1 MLEGRKMHTVD
12 RYFMKEAEKKL
23 HEEFAYVLNIKP
35 DEVIPFILDQIN
47 VEAKEQV

>member
-1 MLEGRKMHTVD
+1 MHAAD

-35 DEVIPFILDQIN
+35 DEVIPFITEQIK
-47 VEAKEQV
+47 VDEKDDI

>member
-1 MLEGRKMHTVD
+1 MHTID

-35 DEVIPFILDQIN
+35 EEVIPFITEQIN
-47 VEAKEQV
+47 IEEKEDV